1 MKTFIRLL
9 IALTLLLPATT
20 YAQATSENNDQLRG
34 ALQRFPQADTNGD
47 GILTQDEGIAFRK
60 ARQAKRKA
68 PEIVAPAPTLEN
80 VKYGPYDRNVYDIW
94 IPESETPTALI
105 IHTHGGGFSGG
116 DKQGVRSKHIV
127 QNALD
132 AGIAFAS
139 INYRFAYTS
148 PEDVDDPQKTSINN
162 LLRDSARAVQHM
174 RHLAG
179 DYNLDKERIAMYG
192 GSAGAGTS
200 LFIGYRDD
208 LADPDNADP
217 VLRESTRL
225 AAVGM
230 LNGQY
235 TYDIAAWDAAFKKR
249 YGAETMDYGDIR
261 GSGADFSGFYGLT
274 PEQYAG
280 KAGKAARE
288 DVDLI
293 NLISPDDPPTFIFCS
308 LEAKRPVTIGE
319 IQHDPLHAEL
329 IEARA
334 QQHGLVV
341 RTILPKVRAAD
352 ADTPGSL
359 EPLFEFFQ
367 KHLKESVQT
376 D

>member
-1 MKTFIRLL
+1 MRIL
-9 IALTLLLPATT
+9 IALALLLPTT
-20 YAQATSENNDQLRG
+20 TFAQATSENDERLRG
-34 ALQRFPQADTNGD
+34 ALERFPQADTDGD
-47 GILTQDEGIAFRK
+47 GILTQAEGAEFRK
-60 ARQAKRKA
+60 ARQAKRK
-68 PEIVAPAPTLEN
+68 PPKIVAPEPTLEN

-94 IPESETPTALI
+94 LPESDTPTALI
-105 IHTHGGGFSGG
+105 IFTHGGGFRGG
-116 DKQGVRSKHIV
+116 DKQGVRTKHIV

-132 AGIAFAS
+132 AGLAFAA

-148 PEDVDDPQKTSINN
+148 PEDVNDPQKTSINN
-162 LLRDSARAVQHM
+162 VLRDSARAVQHI
-174 RHLAG
+174 RHLAA
-179 DYNLDKERIAMYG
+179 DYNLDKPRIAMYG

-200 LFIGYRDD
+200 LFIGYHDD

-235 TYDIAAWDAAFKKR
+235 TYDIAHWDIEFKKR
-249 YGAETMDYGDIR
+249 YGDDTKDYAEIR
-261 GSGADFSGFYGLT
+261 GRGDDFSGFYGLT

-280 KAGKAARE
+280 KTGDAARA

-308 LEAKRPVTIGE
+308 LEAKRPVTVGE
-319 IQHDPLHAEL
+319 IQHDPLHAQL

-334 QQHGLVV
+334 QLHGLTV
-341 RTILPKVRAAD
+341 RTILPKVRESD
-352 ADTPGSL
+352 ADVAQGSLDLLFNFFEQHLEGSL
-359 EPLFEFFQ
+359 E
-367 KHLKESVQT
+367 T